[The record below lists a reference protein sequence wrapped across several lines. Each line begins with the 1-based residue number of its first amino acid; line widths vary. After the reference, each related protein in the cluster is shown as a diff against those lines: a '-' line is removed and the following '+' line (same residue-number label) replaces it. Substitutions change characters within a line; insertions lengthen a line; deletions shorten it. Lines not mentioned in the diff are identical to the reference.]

1 MNAANEFEA
10 LVVTRARNEAVE
22 RNRPWLLSEPT
33 VVEERRR
40 TGIDLF
46 FHNIGIYI
54 EKNRVEPSD
63 LM

>member
-10 LVVTRARNEAVE
+10 LEVTRAHNEAVE
-22 RNRPWLLSEPT
+22 RSRPWLLSEPA

-46 FHNIGIYI
+46 FHNISTYI

>member
-10 LVVTRARNEAVE
+10 LEVTRARNEAVE
-22 RNRPWLLSEPT
+22 RNQPWLLSEPT

-40 TGIDLF
+40 TSIDLF
-46 FHNIGIYI
+46 FHTIGVYI